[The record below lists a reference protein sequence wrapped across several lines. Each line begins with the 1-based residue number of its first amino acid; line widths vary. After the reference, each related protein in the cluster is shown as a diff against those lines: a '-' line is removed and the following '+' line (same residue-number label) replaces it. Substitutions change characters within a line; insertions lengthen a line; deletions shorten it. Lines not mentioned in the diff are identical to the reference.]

1 MIKILIADDEPDIL
15 EFLKYNL
22 EANGF
27 IVFTAEDGKQ
37 AIEMATKER
46 PDVIILDIMMPNMD
60 GIEVCRELRER
71 TEFNDTIIIFLT
83 ARSEDYSHIAGFEA
97 GADDY
102 IVKPV
107 RLKVFIAKIQS
118 IIRKR
123 SQNTEKFKRK
133 YLGDLIIDYEQRLL
147 FKNGQEF
154 QFPKKEFKII
164 NILTSKPGKVF
175 TREEIYSLIWGN
187 DICVSERTLDVHI
200 RKIREKIGDNYIT
213 TVKGIGYKF
222 HIDNEL

>member
-27 IVFTAEDGKQ
+27 IVFTAEDGKR